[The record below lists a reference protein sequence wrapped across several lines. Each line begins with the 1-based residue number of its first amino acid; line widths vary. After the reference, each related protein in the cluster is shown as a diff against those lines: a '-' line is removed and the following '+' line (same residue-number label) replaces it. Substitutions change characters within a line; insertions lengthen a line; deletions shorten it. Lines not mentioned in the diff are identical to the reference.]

1 MRNSRILNNNLLAA
15 ALNSVGKYYNVPT
28 MREVSE
34 TVALQQFVGTRTVVP
49 NNEFRPPTELTNYI
63 DAIINTSNGVYPIAG
78 SNANLLS
85 RLNEIL
91 LNTTN
96 DNRSV
101 TAAENFVKIF
111 YPSNNT
117 VSPYQNLSNI
127 AFPLI
132 GRMVGRNNQT
142 PTSPWSKCSVLL
154 INNANISPANKNTEL
169 LTVYLNGIP
178 TMEFSRAVPFVDI
191 RFHTAR
197 SALDGD
203 RRINAL
209 SLYKILEGAVRASG
223 VGSALVAAN
232 TIPGRVGQNSS
243 NGLIHEAGVE
253 LFSTPTA
260 FVNMNTNREIDALA
274 RRAQTVL
281 DPTRPALSFK
291 SLTID
296 VQPTV
301 GLFSFKTGK
310 AEFIL
315 HDSSR
320 LSEVA
325 DFIKPDLYSNIELV
339 IEYGWSHPDNPLTT
353 TNPFS
358 ILLNC
363 TRTIEKFMIRNTS
376 FTFDEQNQVNITLD
390 IAMKGGTDIESEL
403 ISTASERSVNAMR
416 RIEQIAAMISQYRQ
430 RVFRGGTPQQQ
441 ALGGRTREIRGTQIL
456 DAAQDFA
463 NNIRLTPELATALSE
478 FETSLNRSVQS
489 SEASSDI
496 RSSAQSLSAALRN
509 LYGQRT
515 GRERT
520 QGATQDLSTS
530 VQAEIREK
538 LDEML
543 RPSSIDPMLPANMQ
557 IPDRDGRLVS
567 VLRPRAEQSG
577 RRTEGTPRR
586 GGAITSTVAQINAN
600 FQGRQRFVSL
610 AKLLTQFVS
619 IPLAATGKYD
629 EVQLLFYP
637 FNESAGFANRINI
650 GQFVVDVNFFFENL
664 VRYRLENI
672 SRSAGINLKDFMSFI
687 ASTIIDDP
695 AAAPYGI
702 DSLYEQVTNRETGQT
717 QLRARY
723 NSVEF
728 QTRLE
733 NRLRSRT
740 PNGEFKM
747 PQVVCYI
754 EAQPA
759 RTSLDA
765 QPDITKTILRLHIF
779 DKQNSLYAGQAAIL
793 AASRNTTLNSIA
805 SIPNATDGEPG
816 IHESRQQLY
825 ANIIERARHDNGLI
839 TNIGT
844 PTEPVFVINK
854 GQEAIKNFVMQTMP
868 YIIRGIQ
875 GSAIKTANMT
885 SMQNAELSTVNMLR
899 SLRAGPIRA
908 NNEQPGG
915 LPLSIIPCELS
926 VNTIGCNLFE
936 FGQQIFIDM
945 KTGTTADNIYGVNGL
960 SHKIEPGSFQTD
972 IKFVP
977 LDAYGRY
984 SSFIERINQA
994 STYLSFLSSQ

>member
-1 MRNSRILNNNLLAA
+1 MRNTRILNNNLLAA
-15 ALNSVGKYYNVPT
+15 TLNSSGKYFNVAT
-28 MREVSE
+28 LRDISE
-34 TVALQQFVGTRTVVP
+34 TVALQQFTGTQNVVP
-49 NNEFRPPTELTNYI
+49 NNELRPPTELTEYI
-63 DAIINTSNGVYPIAG
+63 DSIINTSLGAYPLTG
-78 SNANLLS
+78 PNNTLLA
-85 RLNEIL
+85 RLNQIL
-91 LNTTN
+91 TSTTG
-96 DNRSV
+96 DQRSIS
-101 TAAENFVKIF
+101 AAENFVKIF
-111 YPSNNT
+111 YASSNQT
-117 VSPYQNLSNI
+117 TSFSSLSNI
-127 AFPLI
+127 AYPSI
-132 GRMVGRNNQT
+132 GRMIGRNT
-142 PTSPWSKCSVLL
+142 PTPTAPWLKCSVLL
-154 INNANISPANKNTEL
+154 INNANISPANKNTDL
-169 LTVYLNGIP
+169 LTIFLNGIP

-191 RFHTAR
+191 RFHSSR

-203 RRINAL
+203 RRLNAL
-209 SLYKILEGAVRASG
+209 SLYKILEGAVRSAG

-232 TIPGRVGQNSS
+232 TSRGSINNNSS
-243 NGLIHEAGVE
+243 AGLIHEAGNE

-260 FVNMNTNREIDALA
+260 LINMNTNRELDSEL
-274 RRAQTVL
+274 RRGHRVL
-281 DPTRPALSFK
+281 DPTRPMLSFK
-291 SLTID
+291 GMTID
-296 VQPTV
+296 VQPSV

-320 LSEVA
+320 LGEIA
-325 DFIKPDLYSNIELV
+325 DFIRPDLYSNTEIVL
-339 IEYGWSHPDNPLTT
+339 EYGWSHPDNPLTSG
-353 TNPFS
+353 NPFS
-358 ILLNC
+358 VLLNC
-363 TRTIEKFMIRNTS
+363 TKTIEKYMIRNVS

-390 IAMKGGTDIESEL
+390 IAMKGGTDIESEI
-403 ISTASERSVNAMR
+403 ISTATERSVNAIR

-430 RVFRGGTPQQQ
+430 RVFRGSQTQQ
-441 ALGGRTREIRGTQIL
+441 ASGQRTREIRGTQIL
-456 DAAQDFA
+456 DAAQDFT
-463 NNIRLTPELATALSE
+463 NNIRITPELARALTE
-478 FETSLNRSVQS
+478 FQTSLHRSIQN

-496 RSSAQSLSAALRN
+496 RSSAQSLSSALRN

-515 GRERT
+515 GTERT
-520 QGATQDLSTS
+520 QGATGELSTS
-530 VQAEIREK
+530 VQSEIREK

-543 RPSSIDPMLPANMQ
+543 RSSSEDPMLPSNMQ
-557 IPDRDGRLVS
+557 IPDRDGRLIS

-577 RRTEGTPRR
+577 RRTEGTAR
-586 GGAITSTVAQINAN
+586 GGTTTTVPQINAN
-600 FQGRQRFVSL
+600 YQGRQRFVSL

-672 SRSAGINLKDFMSFI
+672 SRSAGINLKDFMGFV

-733 NRLRSRT
+733 NRLRGRT

-759 RTSLDA
+759 RVGIDS
-765 QPDITKTILRLHIF
+765 QPDVSKTILRLHIF
-779 DKQNSLYAGQAAIL
+779 DKQNSMYMAQGAIL
-793 AASRNTTLNSIA
+793 AASRNTTLNSVA

-825 ANIIERARHDNGLI
+825 ASIIERARHDNGLI

-844 PTEPVFVINK
+844 PAEPVFVINK
-854 GQEAIKNFVMQTMP
+854 GPEAIKNFVMKTMP
-868 YIIRGIQ
+868 YIIKGIQ
-875 GSAIKTANMT
+875 GSAIKSANMT

-899 SLRAGPIRA
+899 SFRAGPIRA

-926 VNTIGCNLFE
+926 INTIGCNLFE
-936 FGQQIFIDM
+936 FGQQFFVDM
-945 KTGTTADNIYGVNGL
+945 NTGTTADNIYGVNGI
-960 SHKIEPGSFQTD
+960 SHRIEPGNFSSD
-972 IKFVP
+972 VKLVP

-994 STYLSFLSSQ
+994 STYLSYLSSQ

>member
-1 MRNSRILNNNLLAA
+1 MRNSRMLNNSLLAA
-15 ALNSVGKYYNVPT
+15 TLNTTGKFYNIPT
-28 MREVSE
+28 LREVSE
-34 TVALQQFVGTRTVVP
+34 TVALQQFTGTRNVVP
-49 NNEFRPPTELTNYI
+49 NNEFRPPAELTEYI
-63 DAIINTSNGVYPIAG
+63 DAIINTSLGCYPITG
-78 SNANLLS
+78 PNTNLLS
-85 RLNEIL
+85 RINEIL
-91 LNTTN
+91 TNTTG
-96 DNRSV
+96 DQRSIN
-101 TAAENFVKIF
+101 AAENFAKI
-111 YPSNNT
+111 YYSSTNT
-117 VSPYQNLSNI
+117 TTPYSSLSNI

-132 GRMVGRNNQT
+132 GRMIGRNNPT
-142 PTSPWSKCSVLL
+142 PTTPWLKCSVIL
-154 INNANISPANKNTEL
+154 INNANISPANKNTDL
-169 LTVYLNGIP
+169 LTLFLNGIP
-178 TMEFSRAVPFVDI
+178 TIEFSRAVPFVDI
-191 RFHTAR
+191 RFRSSR

-203 RRINAL
+203 GRLNAL
-209 SLYKILEGAVRASG
+209 SLYKILEGAVRSSG

-232 TIPGRVGQNSS
+232 TTIPNASRASTV
-243 NGLIHEAGVE
+243 LPIHEAGVE

-260 FVNMNTNREIDALA
+260 LINMNTNREVDSQL
-274 RRAQTVL
+274 RRGHSVL
-281 DPTRPALSFK
+281 DPTRPMLSFK
-291 SLTID
+291 GLTID
-296 VQPTV
+296 VQPSV

-320 LSEVA
+320 LGEIA
-325 DFIKPDLYSNIELV
+325 DFIRPDLYSNTELLL
-339 IEYGWSHPDNPLTT
+339 EYGWSHPDNPLTSE
-353 TNPFS
+353 NPFA

-363 TRTIEKFMIRNTS
+363 TKTIEKFMIRNVS
-376 FTFDEQNQVNITLD
+376 LTFDEQNQVNITLD

-403 ISTASERSVNAMR
+403 ISTATERSVNAIR

-430 RVFRGGTPQQQ
+430 RVFRGGTSQQFSGQ
-441 ALGGRTREIRGTQIL
+441 RTREIRGTQIL
-456 DAAQDFA
+456 DAAQDFS
-463 NNIRLTPELATALSE
+463 NNIRITPELSRALSE
-478 FETSLNRSVQS
+478 FQTSLQRSIQS

-496 RSSAQSLSAALRN
+496 RNSAQSLSAALSN

-515 GRERT
+515 RGERT
-520 QGATQDLSTS
+520 QGATEELSTS
-530 VQAEIREK
+530 VQTEIREK

-543 RPSSIDPMLPANMQ
+543 RSTSEDPMLPTNMQ

-567 VLRPRAEQSG
+567 ALRPRAEQSG
-577 RRTEGTPRR
+577 RRTEGVAR
-586 GGAITSTVAQINAN
+586 GGAISTVPQINAN
-600 FQGRQRFVSL
+600 YQGRQRFVSL

-650 GQFVVDVNFFFENL
+650 GQFIVDVNFFFENF

-672 SRSAGINLKDFMSFI
+672 SRSAGVNLKDFMSFV

-702 DSLYEQVTNRETGQT
+702 DNLYEQVTNRETGQT
-717 QLRARY
+717 QLRTRY
-723 NSVEF
+723 NAVEF

-747 PQVVCYI
+747 PQITCYI
-754 EAQPA
+754 ESQPA
-759 RTSLDA
+759 RVGIDSPSDTS
-765 QPDITKTILRLHIF
+765 KTILRLHIF
-779 DKQNSLYAGQAAIL
+779 DKQNSAYMGQGAIL

-825 ANIIERARHDNGLI
+825 ASIIERARHDNGLI

-844 PTEPVFVINK
+844 PAEPLFVINK
-854 GQEAIKNFVMQTMP
+854 GPEEIKKFIMKTMP
-868 YIIRGIQ
+868 YIIKGVQ
-875 GSAIKTANMT
+875 GSAVKTANMT

-899 SLRAGPIRA
+899 SFRAGPIRA

-926 VNTIGCNLFE
+926 LNTIGCNLFE
-936 FGQQIFIDM
+936 FGQQFFVDM
-945 KTGTTADNIYGVNGL
+945 NTGTTADNIYGVNGI
-960 SHKIEPGSFQTD
+960 SHRIEPGNFSSD
-972 IKFVP
+972 VKLVP